1 MLSET
6 ERKIEDEGTSGTY
19 SSIEKTK
26 FDFIHLLLNFLLMIS
41 ISLIL

>member
-1 MLSET
+1 MLSKT

-26 FDFIHLLLNFLLMIS
+26 FDFFYS
-41 ISLIL
+41 FVT